1 MRLTVTIFPV
11 DRNQLIVNV
20 GPNVPTLVDN
30 NNASRK
36 K

>member
-20 GPNVPTLVDN
+20 GPNVPMLADN
-30 NNASRK
+30 ENAGRK

>member
-20 GPNVPTLVDN
+20 GPNVPPLRDN
-30 NNASRK
+30 ARPRQSK
-36 K
+36 